1 MKFSRPITKNMSK
14 KERYMLYFESLCR
27 DMKLKHDWDSHY
39 EDGKNRCRFLHR
51 DDAGSFGLVVPVFSY
66 SARFPRG
73 DKEVETYLSIRHDHE
88 LFDHLRGLKSE
99 IEADFGS
106 TLDWQEPGAKKRAA
120 ITIRNGS
127 IFATQHELEEY
138 GEWHIEKLLKF
149 NETFAP
155 RIRKWFARSP
165 LT

>member
-1 MKFSRPITKNMSK
+1 
-14 KERYMLYFESLCR
+14 
-27 DMKLKHDWDSHY
+27 MKLKHDWDSHY
-39 EDGKNRCRFLHR
+39 EDGKNLCRFLHR
-51 DDAGSFGLVVPVFSY
+51 DDAGNFGLVVPVFSY

-73 DKEVETYLSIRHDHE
+73 DKEMETYLSIRHNHE

-106 TLDWQEPGAKKRAA
+106 TLDWQELGAKKHAA

-138 GEWHIEKLLKF
+138 GEWHIEILPKF
-149 NETFAP
+149 NETFTP
-155 RIRKWFARSP
+155 RI
-165 LT
+165 